1 MLGVSNSRNYLVCT
15 KLSLCIRLEPSKI
28 IQVFSGLASS
38 LDMMSFKRA
47 LVLSALFLFF
57 IFFLYPRSQTTL
69 PLEPEPSP
77 GVGQVPGTNPI
88 TNHLDSRPERKTPT
102 DRSPS
107 IPVGPDTSIKQQQTS
122 ILSLKTLP
130 LKDQLAYQFPYL
142 VSSKFPAY
150 IWQTWKYTPASA
162 EFKEEFRVAEASWT
176 EKHPSFVHEVVF
188 NRAPSCGL
196 LLILVS
202 RSSPTK

>member
-15 KLSLCIRLEPSKI
+15 KLALCLQLEPSKR
-28 IQVFSGLASS
+28 IQVVSGLASH

-47 LVLSALFLFF
+47 LVLSALFLSF

-77 GVGQVPGTNPI
+77 GTNPI
-88 TNHLDSRPERKTPT
+88 TNQPDSKSERKTPT

-107 IPVGPDTSIKQQQTS
+107 IPLGPDTSIKQQQTS
-122 ILSLKTLP
+122 ILNLKTLP
-130 LKDQLAYQFPYL
+130 LKDQLAYQFPYF

-176 EKHPSFVHEVVF
+176 EKHPNFVHEVVF
-188 NRAPSCGL
+188 NPTRPFGSL
-196 LLILVS
+196 LSVVS